1 MSLARSHRQ
10 AHLHMLN
17 ILPFHW
23 TLNHSSDMLNNKLKC
38 FRLLAKMLLCTKQ
51 FPAMLLEKL
60 VKSLKGEVKMKQ
72 HTSKAKIVK
81 PHGLPHLRILRQRQG
96 LSIGQLASMTG
107 IRRDTIS
114 HLESGR
120 EDPQP
125 YQLRLLARVLE
136 VPQYALVS

>member
-1 MSLARSHRQ
+1 
-10 AHLHMLN
+10 
-17 ILPFHW
+17 
-23 TLNHSSDMLNNKLKC
+23 
-38 FRLLAKMLLCTKQ
+38 
-51 FPAMLLEKL
+51 
-60 VKSLKGEVKMKQ
+60 MKQ
-72 HTSKAKIVK
+72 YASQDKTVK
-81 PHGLPHLRILRQRQG
+81 PHGLPHLRILRQRKG

-120 EDPQP
+120 DDPQP

>member
-1 MSLARSHRQ
+1 
-10 AHLHMLN
+10 
-17 ILPFHW
+17 
-23 TLNHSSDMLNNKLKC
+23 
-38 FRLLAKMLLCTKQ
+38 
-51 FPAMLLEKL
+51 
-60 VKSLKGEVKMKQ
+60 MKQ
-72 HTSKAKIVK
+72 HTYKEKTIK
-81 PHGLPHLRILRQRQG
+81 PHGLPHLRILRQRKG

>member
-1 MSLARSHRQ
+1 
-10 AHLHMLN
+10 
-17 ILPFHW
+17 
-23 TLNHSSDMLNNKLKC
+23 
-38 FRLLAKMLLCTKQ
+38 
-51 FPAMLLEKL
+51 
-60 VKSLKGEVKMKQ
+60 MKQ
-72 HTSKAKIVK
+72 HTSKEKTIK
-81 PHGLPHLRILRQRQG
+81 PHGLPHLRILRQRKG

>member
-1 MSLARSHRQ
+1 
-10 AHLHMLN
+10 
-17 ILPFHW
+17 
-23 TLNHSSDMLNNKLKC
+23 
-38 FRLLAKMLLCTKQ
+38 
-51 FPAMLLEKL
+51 
-60 VKSLKGEVKMKQ
+60 MKQ
-72 HTSKAKIVK
+72 HAPKEKTEK
-81 PHGLPHLRILRQRQG
+81 PHGLPHLRILRQRKG

>member
-1 MSLARSHRQ
+1 
-10 AHLHMLN
+10 
-17 ILPFHW
+17 
-23 TLNHSSDMLNNKLKC
+23 
-38 FRLLAKMLLCTKQ
+38 
-51 FPAMLLEKL
+51 
-60 VKSLKGEVKMKQ
+60 MKQ
-72 HTSKAKIVK
+72 YASQDKTVK
-81 PHGLPHLRILRQRQG
+81 PHGLPHLRILRQRKG

-136 VPQYALVS
+136 VPQYALGS

>member
-1 MSLARSHRQ
+1 
-10 AHLHMLN
+10 
-17 ILPFHW
+17 
-23 TLNHSSDMLNNKLKC
+23 
-38 FRLLAKMLLCTKQ
+38 
-51 FPAMLLEKL
+51 
-60 VKSLKGEVKMKQ
+60 MKQ
-72 HTSKAKIVK
+72 YASKEKTVK
-81 PHGLPHLRILRQRQG
+81 PHGLPHLRILRQRKG

-125 YQLRLLARVLE
+125 YQLRFLARVLE

>member
-1 MSLARSHRQ
+1 
-10 AHLHMLN
+10 
-17 ILPFHW
+17 
-23 TLNHSSDMLNNKLKC
+23 
-38 FRLLAKMLLCTKQ
+38 
-51 FPAMLLEKL
+51 
-60 VKSLKGEVKMKQ
+60 MKQ
-72 HTSKAKIVK
+72 HTSNAKIVK